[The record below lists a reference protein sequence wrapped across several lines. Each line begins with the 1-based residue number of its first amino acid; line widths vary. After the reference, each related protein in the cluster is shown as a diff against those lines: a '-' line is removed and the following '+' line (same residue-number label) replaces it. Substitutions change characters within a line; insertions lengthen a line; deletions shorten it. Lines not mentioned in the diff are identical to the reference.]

1 MIVIFPPQSQKANW
15 AVENTPIQENDRA
28 YGPHSDYH
36 QTCKRVSSLHDP
48 LPRMPPKRSTN
59 RSWSLDE
66 ARGQGVLL
74 NVSVQKNTAGSPLA
88 SSAPPPPINGKEVSP
103 VLDMQKLTIPAV
115 CLPGV
120 ITRWRLFWE
129 APGQDQVDR
138 MTLSSNSSL
147 MFSMFSK
154 HFIVGGINFFSWRYL
169 HEGLSDNSTNGPIKN
184 NVCWLYCNLLNF
196 WPPWTSYLWKDTEF
210 DFEWS
215 SIYLVYK
222 MQPITVI
229 LSVNR

>member
-1 MIVIFPPQSQKANW
+1 
-15 AVENTPIQENDRA
+15 
-28 YGPHSDYH
+28 
-36 QTCKRVSSLHDP
+36 
-48 LPRMPPKRSTN
+48 MPPKRSTN
-59 RSWSLDE
+59 RSCSLDD

-74 NVSVQKNTAGSPLA
+74 NVSVQKNTAGSPPA
-88 SSAPPPPINGKEVSP
+88 SSATPPPINGKEVSP
-103 VLDMQKLTIPAV
+103 VLEMQKLRIPAV

-120 ITRWRLFWE
+120 ITWWRLCWE

-138 MTLSSNSSL
+138 MTLSSNTSL

-169 HEGLSDNSTNGPIKN
+169 HEGLSDNSTNRSIKS
-184 NVCWLYCNLLNF
+184 NVCWLYFNLLNF